1 MVKSAV
7 PPFGQRSFA
16 EMASL
21 SKLPPKV
28 LLRIF
33 ALLDLNDLVSIAR
46 VNKNFKM
53 VAEDASLYHDLYL
66 HRRHRLDDVISVL
79 RRQRQAIRSCKM
91 EEIADSN
98 TILQHISKCP
108 NLRKLKLVECDG
120 ERGIKEAIF
129 QALFSSTPI
138 REFSLK
144 HCELESFP
152 RLALNQATSLMVID
166 NTSYQYP
173 LEYVQ
178 ELLLAIDRNCQTIE
192 SLKLCIDNVSADD
205 QNQLFDRI
213 ERCERLHTLQFQY
226 PHVDAISERNFRK
239 LFRLQNLH
247 SLSVV
252 VGGDTDEKAYQ
263 EFVARPCVDKLR
275 KLELGG
281 EISRLLPTILQ
292 KCPQLEIL
300 RLTCLAKPFL
310 SIGNEQLLQML
321 SASKRLRDISLKSI
335 SVSNLRQAILQLP
348 ARLPQLQHIEIEV
361 DSLTGDKS
369 QEQSKERSSETPLK
383 IEFNLLP
390 NFALETQNLE
400 TSTVYVLFRS
410 EELLKFIT
418 SGTVF

>member
-1 MVKSAV
+1 
-7 PPFGQRSFA
+7 
-16 EMASL
+16 MASL

-46 VNKNFKM
+46 VSKVLKT

-79 RRQRQAIRSCKM
+79 RRQRQAIHTCKM

-98 TILQHISKCP
+98 TILQHISNCP
-108 NLRKLKLVECDG
+108 NLSKLKLVECDG
-120 ERGIKEAIF
+120 ECGIKEAVF
-129 QALFSSTPI
+129 QSLFSSTPI

-144 HCELESFP
+144 NCELERFP
-152 RLALNQATSLMVID
+152 QLALNQATSLLVVD
-166 NTSYQYP
+166 NTSYQHP
-173 LEYVQ
+173 LQYVQ
-178 ELLLAIDRNCQTIE
+178 ELLPAIDRNCQTIE
-192 SLKLCIDNVSADD
+192 LLKLCIDNVSDND

-213 ERCERLHTLQFQY
+213 ERCSRLHTLQFQY

-239 LFRLQNLH
+239 LFQLQNLH

-252 VGGDTDEKAYQ
+252 VGGNTDEKAYQ
-263 EFVARPCVDKLR
+263 EFVARPCMAKLR

-292 KCPQLEIL
+292 RCPQLEIL
-300 RLTCLAKPFL
+300 RLTCLAQPFL
-310 SIGNEQLLQML
+310 HIGNEQLLQML
-321 SASKRLRDISLKSI
+321 SASHKLRDISFKSI

-348 ARLPQLQHIEIEV
+348 ALLPQLEHIEIEV
-361 DSLTGDKS
+361 DGLEDDSANND
-369 QEQSKERSSETPLK
+369 QERSKGRSSETPLK

-390 NFALETQNLE
+390 NFALETQNFE
-400 TSTVYVLFRS
+400 ASTVYVLFRS

-418 SGTVF
+418 SGMVF